1 MIINELWM
9 HIWKQNCGPV
19 SQIKRS
25 STWEN
30 KMGFP
35 KNQVLPLTHQP
46 GQLIF
51 GSPGVGVSESLLC
64 FTQSWKNKQLDRYKP
79 LQLPNSLDVVL
90 ADNRHFFLVRPLKGK
105 QLGFY
110 PKPRFYLGKRSFT
123 LWIGV
128 WFTLITE
135 VFQGF
140 GCTRYI
146 YIYIFLLWIL
156 LLKKKTFLNSPPQK
170 KQHLQQTCRCP
181 TCSMSFATSFP
192 RLRGI
197 CPMAIGRLAMA
208 NKEPVG
214 F

>member
-1 MIINELWM
+1 M

-146 YIYIFLLWIL
+146 YIFFMDIIAL
-156 LLKKKTFLNSPPQK
+156 KKTFLNSPAQK

-192 RLRGI
+192 CLRGI